1 MDIYIII
8 TNILNIISP
17 ILSVSHIHIQTLI
30 QTQMTYNSRVF
41 LFPIPSWKLCRFLQA
56 FIRSATCHGSDSS
69 RRMGWHGIMQ
79 TVCISRTH
87 TATWPYMRVR
97 YIGRCRRV
105 RPIFQ
110 QCSTRLLLDAEAQIQ
125 WLPTKP
131 PE

>member
-8 TNILNIISP
+8 TNMLNIISP
-17 ILSVSHIHIQTLI
+17 ILSASHIYTRLYRHKWSIILA
-30 QTQMTYNSRVF
+30 SSS
-41 LFPIPSWKLCRFLQA
+41 PIPSWKLCRFLQA

-125 WLPTKP
+125 WLSTKP

>member
-17 ILSVSHIHIQTLI
+17 ILSASHIYMRLYRHKWPIILA
-30 QTQMTYNSRVF
+30 SSS
-41 LFPIPSWKLCRFLQA
+41 PIPSWKLCRFLQA

-125 WLPTKP
+125 WLSTKP